1 MNKQSKMS
9 LSDLDIDFQKFCK
22 KIKTAQQTTNLDS
35 TAANQDSLFILLL
48 VPSRFVAVLSRSMA
62 VSVSIFDSSVR
73 NKWIDMPALKP
84 AAVRDHELRS
94 KVCLGRLFLKKKN
107 KIK

>member
-48 VPSRFVAVLSRSMA
+48 VPSRFVAVLSRF
-62 VSVSIFDSSVR
+62 V
-73 NKWIDMPALKP
+73 
-84 AAVRDHELRS
+84 AVRS
-94 KVCLGRLFLKKKN
+94 QFLTVQCE
-107 KIK
+107 ISGLICQP